1 MRTHSVRGNS
11 RWLTWGLGLVVAAN
25 LAASAVAQDGFRSTP
40 SRDSRSRGV
49 PNLSEATAILE
60 AAVRNLYT
68 TITPG
73 NDTSPNELL
82 AYADLR
88 VLRLYTGALEMAG
101 WSLEQ
106 AMNDYNRY
114 LDAGAYRGGRSRIS
128 DQNALIAHDRYHAY
142 RETVRSL
149 LLRVR
154 TTAVSVEHQVSFC
167 DPQLSREWRSEV
179 LPALRDTIAAT
190 EPLFEEEYAYQR
202 YGIPGQTATR
212 VIPTAGGGVPRD
224 AADVARMPTFRPYDG
239 QGRGQGRYFEIRAYG
254 GAVNVSAIRF
264 RNHENAFGV
273 LGTSAIKEITVNQT
287 AEPGQPLYI
296 PCNRNRWAD
305 ISELE
310 VDWENGERGR
320 KAFATI
326 ELVESVP
333 DNR

>member
-1 MRTHSVRGNS
+1 MRIHSVRGKS
-11 RWLTWGLGLVVAAN
+11 RWWTWGLGLVVAATF
-25 LAASAVAQDGFRSTP
+25 AAPAAAQQDGFRGSSPRDARHRIP
-40 SRDSRSRGV
+40 S
-49 PNLSEATAILE
+49 LSEATAILE

-88 VLRLYTGALEMAG
+88 VLRLYTGALEVAG

-106 AMNDYNRY
+106 AMNDYQRY
-114 LDAGAYRGGRSRIS
+114 YDAGAYRGGRSRIS
-128 DQNALIAHDRYHAY
+128 DQNALIAMERYHAY

-167 DPQLSREWRSEV
+167 DPELAREWRSDV

-190 EPLFEEEYAYQR
+190 EPLFEEEIAYQR

-212 VIPTAGGGVPRD
+212 VIPTAGSGVPRD
-224 AADVARMPTFRPYDG
+224 AVDVARSPTYRPYEG
-239 QGRGQGRYFEIRAYG
+239 QGRGQGRYFEIRVYG
-254 GAVNVSAIRF
+254 GSVNVRAIRF

-287 AEPGQPLYI
+287 AEPGEPLYI

-310 VDWENGERGR
+310 VEWENGERGR

>member
-1 MRTHSVRGNS
+1 MRTHFVQGNS
-11 RWLTWGLGLVVAAN
+11 RWWTWGFSLAVVMGLATPAP
-25 LAASAVAQDGFRSTP
+25 AQDGFRS
-40 SRDSRSRGV
+40 DSRSIRRNV
-49 PNLSEATAILE
+49 PNLSESTAILE
-60 AAVRNLYT
+60 SAVRNLYT

-73 NDTSPNELL
+73 NDTLPNELL

-106 AMNDYNRY
+106 AMNDYYRY
-114 LDAGAYRGGRSRIS
+114 MDAGAYRGGRSRIS

-167 DPQLSREWRSEV
+167 DPQINREWRNEV
-179 LPALRDTIAAT
+179 IPALRDTIAAT
-190 EPLFEEEYAYQR
+190 EPLFEEEHAYQR
-202 YGIPGQTATR
+202 YGIPGQTSSR
-212 VIPTAGGGVPRD
+212 VIPTAGSGIPNNAV
-224 AADVARMPTFRPYDG
+224 DVGRQPTFQPFEG
-239 QGRGQGRYFEIRAYG
+239 QGRGQGRFFEIRAYG
-254 GAVNVSAIRF
+254 GSVRVRSIRF

-273 LGTSAIKEITVNQT
+273 LGTSTIKDINVNQT
-287 AEPGQPLYI
+287 ADPGQPLYI
-296 PCNRNRWAD
+296 PCNRNRWVD

-310 VDWENGERGR
+310 VQWENVERGR

-326 ELVESVP
+326 ELVESAP
-333 DNR
+333 GTR

>member
-1 MRTHSVRGNS
+1 MRTFVRGS
-11 RWLTWGLGLVVAAN
+11 WLNWGLGLVVAAAF
-25 LAASAVAQDGFRSTP
+25 AAPVAAQDGFRRSDPRDRGRIP
-40 SRDSRSRGV
+40 S
-49 PNLSEATAILE
+49 LSEATAILE

-88 VLRLYTGALEMAG
+88 VLRLYTGALEVAG

-106 AMNDYNRY
+106 SQSDYQRYNDS
-114 LDAGAYRGGRSRIS
+114 GAYRGGRTRIS
-128 DQNALIAHDRYHAY
+128 DQNALFVHERYHAY
-142 RETVRSL
+142 RETVRNL

-167 DPQLSREWRSEV
+167 DPEIAREWRSEV

-190 EPLFEEEYAYQR
+190 EPLFEEEIAYQR
-202 YGIPGQTATR
+202 YGIPGQTAATR
-212 VIPTAGGGVPRD
+212 VIPAAGSGVPRD
-224 AADVARMPTFRPYDG
+224 AVDVAKNPTYQPYDG
-239 QGRGQGRYFEIRAYG
+239 QGRGQGRYFEVRTYG
-254 GAVNVSAIRF
+254 GAVNVRAIRF

-273 LGTSAIKEITVNQT
+273 LGTSATKEITVDQV

-305 ISELE
+305 ISNLE
-310 VDWENGERGR
+310 VDWENAERGR
-320 KAFATI
+320 RAFATI
-326 ELVESVP
+326 ELVESAP